1 MRTTLLCLLAALAA
15 NLLFVWWGR
24 TTFVPL
30 GLVVVG
36 GWLLAF
42 LLAVLGAII
51 YGFSR
56 KQMNDHVRLT
66 LRYLLFG
73 IVFFCSTTAG
83 LPWVRY
89 LIKVD
94 VAATRSEAENLAV
107 RLDAYQAAHGAF
119 PASLDEVAPSAG
131 RSRLLRRHD
140 AYHATGTSYVFRI
153 RIPGHPLAGEI
164 YHSQDRTWRLD

>member
-36 GWLLAF
+36 GWLLAV

-56 KQMNDHVRLT
+56 NQMNDHVRLT

-73 IVFFCSTTAG
+73 IVFFCATTAG

-164 YHSQDRTWRLD
+164 YRSEDRRWRLD